1 MTRVSFDFSEIPD
14 FPAFY
19 RQFAQKFAL
28 PDGFGENLDAL
39 WDVVTGGIGLPVEVE
54 FVNLSA
60 HKKRRFGALVLLFEE
75 AEEELE
81 GDLYFNIRPRA

>member
-1 MTRVSFDFSEIPD
+1 MNKVSFDFGTIPD
-14 FPAFY
+14 LPAFY
-19 RQFAQKFAL
+19 RQFAQRFAL
-28 PDGFGENLDAL
+28 RDEFGENLDAL
-39 WDVVTGGIGLPVEVE
+39 WDAVTGDIGLPVEVE

-81 GDLYFNIRPRA
+81 GELRFNIREKE